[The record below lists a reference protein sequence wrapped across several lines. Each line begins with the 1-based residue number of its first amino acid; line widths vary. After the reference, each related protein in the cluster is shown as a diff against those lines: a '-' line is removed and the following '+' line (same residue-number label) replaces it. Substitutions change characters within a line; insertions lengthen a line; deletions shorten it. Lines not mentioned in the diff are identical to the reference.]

1 MDNGCSLPV
10 HCGNLPLLC
19 LKASDICVLTPA
31 LMFTSALLL
40 SATCCPMDGIAS
52 IHVLH
57 AMTEPLFNRKDL
69 VHPSRHRR
77 RRRPT
82 KQKIWRFDGACGK
95 TKAWKPR
102 SDCLLQAGCCS
113 GDQDLACSGLFLL
126 LCTYT
131 SISLRTWTNTRP
143 PRKLERK
150 FRAGWSQSPLFV

>member
-1 MDNGCSLPV
+1 MREPTLALPEGFG
-10 HCGNLPLLC
+10 HLC
-19 LKASDICVLTPA
+19 LDTCLDVYICP
-31 LMFTSALLL
+31 SSICNLLPHGWL
-40 SATCCPMDGIAS
+40 AS